1 MRRISIRLPDDLIRA
16 YDMADTNSRSEAMR
30 AVLTDA
36 VANGHVEGVPDD
48 LRKLAERER
57 VVDTGRLARK
67 RATYKSRV
75 YGFYG
80 DKWETGAITPTDA
93 RDLAASWRS
102 EAKLYDSD
110 DDADTD
116 RFEEFLDAVLD
127 WYAAN
132 WSTTAAERPEW
143 PDAGRL
149 LRNAG
154 ITDDEQDASIA
165 DAELVEQVDD
175 WAADNVDRG
184 DALKK
189 LVDEEGITTTDAFA
203 VINESEAY

>member
-1 MRRISIRLPDDLIRA
+1 
-16 YDMADTNSRSEAMR
+16 
-30 AVLTDA
+30 
-36 VANGHVEGVPDD
+36 
-48 LRKLAERER
+48 
-57 VVDTGRLARK
+57 
-67 RATYKSRV
+67 V